1 MNNTSETSIFQLL
14 CTNSVGLT
22 VKHVRKYIQGTPW
35 MASSRNTTKITQ
47 EKGGKIISRAS
58 ASWSFPSLAE
68 GLETCGGTHW
78 PLQVQEWEEKCREP
92 APGQGKCKSR
102 AVRRESATLPA
113 GNSPSLCS
121 PARRLFSVEIGHW
134 YPQLKEKR
142 TEDKQVGTGSPVRIW
157 SGSGCWGGSKE
168 QETWYDFLSRGS
180 CGRTQKGLKET
191 SGLPA

>member
-1 MNNTSETSIFQLL
+1 
-14 CTNSVGLT
+14 
-22 VKHVRKYIQGTPW
+22 
-35 MASSRNTTKITQ
+35 MASSRTKITQ
-47 EKGGKIISRAS
+47 EKGGEIIFK
-58 ASWSFPSLAE
+58 SFRLLILSQSCW
-68 GLETCGGTHW
+68 GTGNMWGTHW

-92 APGQGKCKSR
+92 APGQGKGKSR

-168 QETWYDFLSRGS
+168 QKTRYDFLSRGS

>member
-1 MNNTSETSIFQLL
+1 MWGDPLAPAGAGMRREMQRTSS
-14 CTNSVGLT
+14 GAG
-22 VKHVRKYIQGTPW
+22 KR
-35 MASSRNTTKITQ
+35 Q
-47 EKGGKIISRAS
+47 EQS
-58 ASWSFPSLAE
+58 
-68 GLETCGGTHW
+68 
-78 PLQVQEWEEKCREP
+78 
-92 APGQGKCKSR
+92 
-102 AVRRESATLPA
+102 RRESATLPA

-134 YPQLKEKR
+134 YPQLKEK
-142 TEDKQVGTGSPVRIW
+142 TIEDKQVGTGSPVRIW